1 MAMIGL
7 PQAVPDPDVL
17 LAMEPEEL
25 GAKLLFLLRKEGNRA
40 PFILSN
46 FILGLWPYNLL
57 PGQSSPYPAD
67 QKEEINLALAEAWS
81 WLIAQGLLVVFPS
94 AAGTSAYVLSRRA
107 KKFADE
113 TEFRGFAA
121 SRMLQKDALHPRIA
135 TDVWIEFMRGKFD
148 IAVLLA
154 MKAVEVAVREASGLP
169 SDLIGVSLMRE
180 AFKPKSGPLA
190 DHTTTLDRGRCIQR
204 RAARRSILAVSAHCF
219 LPDELTVSQPR
230 RRGPHMGANERRR
243 SFESSGRGSEL
254 QMIVHESRATAGR

>member
-1 MAMIGL
+1 MIGL

-25 GAKLLFLLRKEGNRA
+25 GAKLLFLLRTEAHRA

-46 FILGLWPYNLL
+46 FILELWPYNLL

-67 QKEEINLALAEAWS
+67 RKEEINLALAEAWS
-81 WLIAQGLLVVFPS
+81 WLIAQGLLVVFPN
-94 AAGTSAYVLSRRA
+94 AAGTPAYVLSRRA

-121 SRMLQKDALHPRIA
+121 SHMLQKDALHPRIA
-135 TDVWIEFMRGKFD
+135 SDVWIEFMRGKFD

-169 SDLIGVSLMRE
+169 ADLFGVPLMRE
-180 AFKPKSGPLA
+180 AFKTKSGTLA
-190 DHTTTLDRGRCIQR
+190 DHTTEKGEQEARSALFAGAIGSYKNPQSHRDVNLDDPVEALEIVMLANHLLRIVDSRIA
-204 RAARRSILAVSAHCF
+204 AARGMAA
-219 LPDELTVSQPR
+219 
-230 RRGPHMGANERRR
+230 
-243 SFESSGRGSEL
+243 SGS
-254 QMIVHESRATAGR
+254 